1 MDTKTLATLR
11 KENNMSQRA
20 LATKLNVSS
29 GTIGMYESGKRT
41 PSLKQAIEIAKLFN
55 TPVENIS
62 FSNTNCNKERRE
74 K

>member
-11 KENNMSQRA
+11 KENNMSQRT
-20 LATKLNVSS
+20 LATILNVSS

-62 FSNTNCNKERRE
+62 FSNINCNKERRE

>member
-11 KENNMSQRA
+11 KENNMSQRT

-41 PSLKQAIEIAKLFN
+41 PSLKQAIEIAKLLDVKLDDLLEPYN
-55 TPVENIS
+55 T
-62 FSNTNCNKERRE
+62 K
-74 K
+74 